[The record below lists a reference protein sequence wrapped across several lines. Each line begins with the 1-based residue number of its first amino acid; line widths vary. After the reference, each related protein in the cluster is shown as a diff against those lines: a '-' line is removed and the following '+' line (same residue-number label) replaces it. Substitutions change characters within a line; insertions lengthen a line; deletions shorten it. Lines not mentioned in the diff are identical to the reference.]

1 MFILMS
7 ADVSK
12 FPRDGANCQL
22 LSDFMDH
29 VMMGLARSVIGMLK
43 NRSDAGGAVASK
55 FDRSVGNLVVLDKCF
70 NYDDDGKDP
79 TDFSSIGILIF
90 RMPWGDVG
98 ADDALVAVC
107 PLLYGKPGS
116 AKVFFIRTVTDR
128 NCCSLNNSLGYCRS
142 VTWTVK
148 GSYCP
153 LVVFGD
159 SR

>member
-55 FDRSVGNLVVLDKCF
+55 FYRSVGYLVVLDECF

-79 TDFSSIGILIF
+79 TNFSSIGILIF

-107 PLLYGKPGS
+107 PLLYDKPGS
-116 AKVFFIRTVTDR
+116 AKVFFVRTVAYR
-128 NCCSLNNSLGYCRS
+128 NCGPLNQRLGYRCS
-142 VTWTVK
+142 VIWTIE
-148 GSYCP
+148 
-153 LVVFGD
+153 
-159 SR
+159 